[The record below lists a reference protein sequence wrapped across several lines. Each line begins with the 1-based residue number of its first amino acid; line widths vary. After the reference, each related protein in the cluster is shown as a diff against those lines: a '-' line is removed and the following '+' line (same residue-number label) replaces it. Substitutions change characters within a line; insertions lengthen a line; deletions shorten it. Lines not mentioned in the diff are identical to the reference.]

1 MAKNPNRF
9 RRMKHRGLF
18 ITGTDTGVGKT
29 LVTAGLAASLRS
41 SGIDIGVMKPIE
53 TGYSPR
59 SSDSA
64 FLMRAAGVDDPL
76 DDVSPYRFKLPLSPF
91 AAAMMEKIPIHIKKI
106 ERAFHRLLR
115 KHRGVLVE
123 GAGGLFV
130 PITRVSFMVDLALRL
145 NLPLL
150 IISRTNLGTL
160 NHTLLTVEVAK
171 RRGTQVAGVIF
182 NHLVERKGLAER
194 TNPEVIK
201 PFLGV
206 PILGEIPYASFLKEK
221 GPVAG
226 KIRRWV
232 ETHVDMDRIRSFLFT
247 PHPPLPLKGGGEGGG
262 DVNE

>member
-1 MAKNPNRF
+1 
-9 RRMKHRGLF
+9 MKHPGLF

-59 SSDSA
+59 FSDSA
-64 FLMRAAGVDDPL
+64 FLMRAAGVEDPI
-76 DDVSPYRFKLPLSPF
+76 DCVSPYRFKFPLSPF
-91 AAAMMEKIPIHIKKI
+91 AAATMEKIPIHLRKI

-115 KHRGVLVE
+115 QHRGVLVE
-123 GAGGLFV
+123 GAGGLLV
-130 PITRVSFMVDLALRL
+130 PITRGSLMVDLALRL
-145 NLPLL
+145 DLPLL
-150 IISRTNLGTL
+150 IVSRTNLGTL

-171 RRGTQVAGVIF
+171 RRGIKVAGVIF

-206 PILGEIPYASFLKEK
+206 PILGEIPYAHFLEEK
-221 GPVAG
+221 GLKG
-226 KIRRWV
+226 EKIRDWIKA
-232 ETHVDMDRIRSFLFT
+232 HVDMSQIRSLF
-247 PHPPLPLKGGGEGGG
+247 E
-262 DVNE
+262 